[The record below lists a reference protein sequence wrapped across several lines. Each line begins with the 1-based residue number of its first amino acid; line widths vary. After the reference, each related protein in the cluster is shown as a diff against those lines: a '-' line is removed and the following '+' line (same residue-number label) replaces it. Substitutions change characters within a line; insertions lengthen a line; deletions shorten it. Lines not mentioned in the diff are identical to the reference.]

1 MLTTE
6 IGENCL
12 FKRMRRDKIW
22 VSCLHIQKCK
32 NVGTENAFKR
42 LYCEAHFK
50 IKVEGIYSFSLNPAV
65 HTTAFF
71 HEYIKYVV
79 IWKEI
84 FYT

>member
-12 FKRMRRDKIW
+12 FKRMRRDKIL

-32 NVGTENAFKR
+32 NVGSENAFKP
-42 LYCEAHFK
+42 LYSEANFK

-65 HTTAFF
+65 HTTAIFL
-71 HEYIKYVV
+71 EYFKYIG

-84 FYT
+84 F